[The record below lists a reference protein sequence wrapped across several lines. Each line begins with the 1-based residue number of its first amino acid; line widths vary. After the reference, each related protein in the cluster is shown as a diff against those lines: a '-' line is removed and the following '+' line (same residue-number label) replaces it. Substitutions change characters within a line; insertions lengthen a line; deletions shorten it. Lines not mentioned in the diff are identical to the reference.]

1 MSEKAPVEKQ
11 YETNLAKIVKD
22 LAPRV
27 PAEKS
32 GLTPEQYAKFVAQ
45 RPYELSS
52 SSDHSDWAGSSD

>member
-1 MSEKAPVEKQ
+1 MNKNKEPIKTL
-11 YETNLAKIVKD
+11 YETNLAQIVKD

-32 GLTPEQYAKFVAQ
+32 GLTPEQYAKFLAQ

-52 SSDHSDWAGSSD
+52 SADYVEGHG